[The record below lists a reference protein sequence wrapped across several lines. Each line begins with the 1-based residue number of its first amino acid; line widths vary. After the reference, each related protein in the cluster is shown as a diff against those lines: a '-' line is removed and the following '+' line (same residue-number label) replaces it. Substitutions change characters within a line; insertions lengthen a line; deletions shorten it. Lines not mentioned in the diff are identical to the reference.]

1 MITYNRTKEGEV
13 EKYFRD
19 VQMYKLKQDEWSI
32 NRNRNKKQDER
43 DEE

>member
-1 MITYNRTKEGEV
+1 MITYNRTNEGEV

-19 VQMYKLKQDEWSI
+19 VQMYKLKQYEWSI